1 MLSNNDHAKVNKVLY
16 EFEHA
21 LQRGKISTFIDYA
34 VENNLLWIKVEG
46 KGLMIELEKEDADYI
61 IAMALGAIAGM
72 IHEFEEVENERFE

>member
-46 KGLMIELEKEDADYI
+46 KGLMIELERRCRLYYCNGIGCYCRYDT
-61 IAMALGAIAGM
+61 
-72 IHEFEEVENERFE
+72 